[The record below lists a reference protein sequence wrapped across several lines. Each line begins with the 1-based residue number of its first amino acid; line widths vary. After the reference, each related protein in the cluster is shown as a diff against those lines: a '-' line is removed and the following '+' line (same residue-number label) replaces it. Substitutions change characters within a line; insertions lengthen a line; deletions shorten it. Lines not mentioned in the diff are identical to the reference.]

1 MPRTNSP
8 HTRARDALNAAIR
21 TLYEDTKVPV
31 REIARLAGVS
41 ERNIYGLVRRLG
53 CRSRGR
59 DPVPAEDRI
68 DPRAAEACAR
78 AAEGFRKITDQAA
91 VIRTAKLATRQARS
105 KRAGLIRHLNYLSR
119 ALRDLAAID
128 VGRPARAK
136 RADLEA
142 RRQALARRLAAL

>member
-68 DPRAAEACAR
+68 DPC